1 MSKLDVMLESL
12 SAIAEIYILV
22 LVAMPLLFVVLLA
35 TLGMIGSGGM
45 AMNPATILY
54 LLTYVGIPIM
64 AAVIIV
70 LVSTFEK

>member
-1 MSKLDVMLESL
+1 
-12 SAIAEIYILV
+12 
-22 LVAMPLLFVVLLA
+22 MPLLFVVLLA

-45 AMNPATILY
+45 GMNPATILY

-64 AAVIIV
+64 AVVIIV